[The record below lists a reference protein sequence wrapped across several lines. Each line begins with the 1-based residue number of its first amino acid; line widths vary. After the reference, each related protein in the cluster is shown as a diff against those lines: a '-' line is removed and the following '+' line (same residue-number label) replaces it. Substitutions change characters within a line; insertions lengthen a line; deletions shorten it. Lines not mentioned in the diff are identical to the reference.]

1 MFENNIILHRLSYH
15 GISLGGY
22 QVCLRLI
29 VRILLDFG
37 CIDTIKAEKF
47 FVKSIINNLF
57 IPWLTS
63 NSDFKY
69 TSEIFG
75 KYVSLTLRKVSF

>member
-1 MFENNIILHRLSYH
+1 MFENSIILHGLSYH

-29 VRILLDFG
+29 VRLDFG

-47 FVKSIINNLF
+47 FVKNSKDNLF
-57 IPWLTS
+57 ILGWLLIWRWS
-63 NSDFKY
+63 
-69 TSEIFG
+69 SEHLIA
-75 KYVSLTLRKVSF
+75 V